1 MLDTL
6 LLIIVVG
13 LLLHINR
20 KLGPLQK
27 RDPVEEALERDRK
40 NREGKIDT

>member
-20 KLGPLQK
+20 KLGPLQ

-40 NREGKIDT
+40 NRERKIDT